1 MSFPVSN
8 FVGSDRY
15 EDFKHEIDC
24 NMAFRK
30 LFFDWP
36 LPDRTRPVRLDRIR
50 CWFDGEPIVVDIFCR
65 DLYCQE
71 VMTIPPRT
79 LLWNILF
86 DFYMTGPYYEP
97 TRKIKKLRMSS
108 VCSSIWLTFFDLPWC
123 ANELCFIWYFNCFF
137 YFWCYTPSG
146 TLYILS
152 TIGVIFYSEIIVTN
166 PESSPPHL
174 CSCLN

>member
-1 MSFPVSN
+1 
-8 FVGSDRY
+8 
-15 EDFKHEIDC
+15 
-24 NMAFRK
+24 MAFRK

-71 VMTIPPRT
+71 VITIPPRT

-86 DFYMTGPYYEP
+86 DFLYDWAIIRTHQEDQEIEDVISLLEYMVDFLRPPPGAQMSYVLFDILIVFLFDAIFLQEHCTYYQ
-97 TRKIKKLRMSS
+97 RS
-108 VCSSIWLTFFDLPWC
+108 VL
-123 ANELCFIWYFNCFF
+123 FF
-137 YFWCYTPSG
+137 YP
-146 TLYILS
+146 
-152 TIGVIFYSEIIVTN
+152 EIILTN
-166 PESSPPHL
+166 PESSPSPHL